1 MLRVISIDCGYR
13 NLATSLGII
22 RKQQKIV
29 VEHSD
34 VTDVLEG
41 KKKRS
46 NHSMVT
52 KVLLH
57 LLSLMKRWNIQEK
70 EGKIVII
77 CEQQVKGCNIPIG
90 YGVLGLFTA
99 LYPQSDFIFMPAKK
113 KFLGAKPTRA
123 SNMKEAAVQ
132 EVNTMLKDNHKNV
145 TLLPPVRKLYVS
157 LRKKDDIS
165 DTILQIQSFAYQ
177 NNYLPTI
184 TISSSTTE
192 KKNEPRR
199 ANETS
204 GDLIDGSSPDRDPDQ

>member
-13 NLATSLGII
+13 NLATSFGII
-22 RKQQKIV
+22 RKNQKIV

-34 VTDVLEG
+34 VTDVLDG

-52 KVLLH
+52 KVLVH
-57 LLSLMKRWNIQEK
+57 LKSLVYDKWAIRENE
-70 EGKIVII
+70 EEKIVVI

-99 LYPQSDFIFMPAKK
+99 LYPRSDFIFMPAKK
-113 KFLGAKPTRA
+113 KFLGANPTTA
-123 SNMKEAAVQ
+123 SNLKQAAIQ
-132 EVNTMLKDNHKNV
+132 EVKTMLKEHKNV

-177 NNYLPTI
+177 NNYLPT
-184 TISSSTTE
+184 TPISSE
-192 KKNEPRR
+192 NEPPRR
-199 ANETS
+199 AIETS
-204 GDLIDGSSPDRDPDQ
+204 GDLTDGSSPDRAPDQ